1 MDLHRTHQ
9 WGRLLTLLVVIGLLG
24 TVGGITAATTTKA
37 SAAAQVT
44 RKVDPNAKVRAAVK
58 NSVAWNADHQQK
70 ALLPQTSERII
81 SPWLGIGLLLIGGT
95 WLAGHQLSRVR
106 EHD

>member
-24 TVGGITAATTTKA
+24 TVGGITTSTTTKA
-37 SAAAQVT
+37 SAAARVT

-58 NSVAWNADHQQK
+58 NSVTWNAAHQQK
-70 ALLPQTSERII
+70 KLLPQTSERII
-81 SPWLGIGLLLIGGT
+81 SPWLGVGLLLIGGT